1 MSTFDDQQAAIS
13 DLLLRSA
20 QGDQA
25 AFATL
30 YKTTSSK
37 LFAVLMA
44 KLRDYDLAVE
54 ILQQTYVTIWD
65 KASLFDP
72 ERGQPLAWL
81 IVIARNRAI
90 DALRA
95 RARQPDFEP
104 VSESLPDLQPN
115 VEAEATSVLLRRTLD
130 AAMSRLPENVAVALR
145 MNTEEGLS
153 SAEIAERLGV
163 PVNTVKSRLRRGLA
177 RLRSDVPWERVS
189 DAI

>member
-20 QGDQA
+20 QGDQT

-44 KLRDYDLAVE
+44 KLRDYNLAVE

-72 ERGQPLAWL
+72 ERGQPVAWL

-153 SAEIAERLGV
+153 SAEIAERLGI

>member
-20 QGDQA
+20 QGDQT

-72 ERGQPLAWL
+72 ERGQPVAWL

-153 SAEIAERLGV
+153 SAEIAERLGI

>member
-90 DALRA
+90 DTLRA